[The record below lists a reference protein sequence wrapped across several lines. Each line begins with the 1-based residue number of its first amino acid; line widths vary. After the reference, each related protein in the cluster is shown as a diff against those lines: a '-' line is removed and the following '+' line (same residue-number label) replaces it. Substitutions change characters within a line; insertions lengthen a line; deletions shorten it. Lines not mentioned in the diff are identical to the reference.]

1 MNSTTDSQN
10 QGSLEDKNDYVFKLV
25 LVGDSG
31 VGKSCILHQFIYNRF
46 RKNTTQTIGVD
57 FSAKN
62 VHIDNQ
68 EIKLQIW
75 DTAGQEKF
83 RSVARSYYRGAI
95 GIIIVYDITK
105 VESFQHIATWLADA
119 RNAARSECSVCVVGN
134 KGDLEDQRVVR
145 TEDGKLFCTENNL
158 LFFECSALT
167 GDNIDE
173 IFNEISRHIFNKIES
188 GIIEPNYVISSI
200 AKEMKKVNKLNEENN
215 NGDRCGG
222 YAGC

>member
-188 GIIEPNYVISSI
+188 GIIEPNSVISSF